1 MTILGGV
8 HMTTKTLY
16 PRMDYESNGRQY
28 ILSAYT
34 FTRNYSIGDAG
45 FVRIDFPVVLT
56 DKATN
61 MIYAE
66 VTYNILETSFE
77 KEIRVDKIDKHQDTI
92 DYIVRTEGDFVEP
105 EPPQPPKDDI
115 VFELLDRL
123 MKYLENNK

>member
-1 MTILGGV
+1 
-8 HMTTKTLY
+8 MTTKALY

-28 ILSAYT
+28 LLSVYSL
-34 FTRNYSIGDAG
+34 TRNYSMGDAG
-45 FVRIDFPVVLT
+45 FVSIDFPVVLI

-77 KEIRVDKIDKHQDTI
+77 QEVRVDRIDKHQDTI
-92 DYIVRTEGDFVEP
+92 DYIVRTEGGFVE
-105 EPPQPPKDDI
+105 PQPPKDDI